1 MFTLFTDRFGGVS
14 APPYDYLNFG
24 DHVGDIPANVGANRA
39 SLIARVGSTIFMN
52 QVHGDQ
58 FHCVESADEPTPTCD
73 ALITTNPAI
82 NLAVQVA
89 DCIPLLIHADS
100 VVAAV
105 HVGRKGLV
113 NGIALKV
120 FDEMKRLGGKNFTA
134 WIGPHICGTCYEV
147 SQDVFDEVIS
157 QHPASRSQTA
167 KGTHA
172 LDLARSLKEML
183 IQRGVTVHVSEIC
196 TVESM
201 DHFSYRRDGVTGRTV
216 GVIAL

>member
-24 DHVGDIPANVGANRA
+24 DHVGDIPGNVAANRA
-39 SLIARVGSTIFMN
+39 SLIARVGATIFMN
-52 QVHGDQ
+52 QVHSDT
-58 FHCVESADEPTPTCD
+58 FHFVQSADESIPTCD
-73 ALITTNPAI
+73 ALITTTPAI

-89 DCIPLLIHADS
+89 DCIPLLIHGDS

-113 NGIALKV
+113 NDIALKV
-120 FDEMKRLGGKNFTA
+120 LDEMKRLGGKNFSA

-147 SQDVFDEVIS
+147 SQDVFEEVIS
-157 QHPASRSQTA
+157 KYPESQSQTGD
-167 KGTHA
+167 GTHA
-172 LDLARSLKEML
+172 LDIARPLQEIL
-183 IQRGVTVHVSEIC
+183 VQRGVIVNVSEIC
-196 TVESM
+196 TVESL

-216 GVIAL
+216 GVISL

>member
-1 MFTLFTDRFGGVS
+1 MLFTARHGGTS
-14 APPYDYLNFG
+14 TGKYSSLNLG
-24 DHVGDIPANVGANRA
+24 DHVGDESIAVANNRRILQNML
-39 SLIARVGSTIFMN
+39 SRMEPRFMN

-73 ALITTNPAI
+73 ALITTTPAI

>member
-1 MFTLFTDRFGGVS
+1 M
-14 APPYDYLNFG
+14 
-24 DHVGDIPANVGANRA
+24 
-39 SLIARVGSTIFMN
+39 
-52 QVHGDQ
+52 Q
-58 FHCVESADEPTPTCD
+58 
-73 ALITTNPAI
+73 
-82 NLAVQVA
+82 
-89 DCIPLLIHADS
+89 
-100 VVAAV
+100 
-105 HVGRKGLV
+105 
-113 NGIALKV
+113 
-120 FDEMKRLGGKNFTA
+120 RLGGKNFTA